1 MQCLRIPTPWVH
13 WQKDSSQ
20 EPSGNNPSSLQMWFL
35 QFSCSVVV
43 VSSEGELVVSLARE
57 AERARGIRAKRRN
70 FMVDDL
76 NLVLELSG
84 FGGSL
89 GPCGFSLC
97 FLDSAVLLATVT
109 LSCVAPLFYTALPKL
124 IKAYFT

>member
-20 EPSGNNPSSLQMWFL
+20 DPSGKSPSSLQMWFL

-57 AERARGIRAKRRN
+57 AERARGIRVKRRN
-70 FMVDDL
+70 FMVENK
-76 NLVLELSG
+76 NLVLEHS
-84 FGGSL
+84 
-89 GPCGFSLC
+89 
-97 FLDSAVLLATVT
+97 
-109 LSCVAPLFYTALPKL
+109 
-124 IKAYFT
+124 